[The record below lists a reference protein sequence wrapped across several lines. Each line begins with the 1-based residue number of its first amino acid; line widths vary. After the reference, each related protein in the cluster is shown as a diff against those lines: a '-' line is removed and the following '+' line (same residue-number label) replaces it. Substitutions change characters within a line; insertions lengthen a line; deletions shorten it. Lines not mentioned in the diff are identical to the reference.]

1 MRRRA
6 LLLSAASAAGA
17 PMLARAASPTV
28 GVTLP
33 LSGVQA
39 EVARELEAG
48 YRMAA
53 AEAGVGVVV
62 MDDESVPD
70 RVAENVRQ
78 LAADPSVTV
87 LSGIVGTP
95 HAQAG
100 LAAAKKGGLPVVGIR
115 SGAQFLRK
123 GDPTVFH
130 LRASYDDELD
140 KMVAYCRGAG
150 IKQLAIIFSE
160 DSFGT
165 SSRDHLVGRLGS
177 AGITLV
183 SNLGVDRNG
192 ANIAAVAAKTATA
205 ARSGGMTAV
214 ALLLIVKP
222 MVATA
227 TELRLKHSF
236 MLPILAMS
244 FTITQAVATTTDR
257 ALDGLGLVSA
267 FPLPRSAVGTFQQ
280 RYRAA
285 LSRAGRAQS
294 LAESVTAYEGYFYG
308 TVAAR
313 AASASMGSRDGL
325 VRAMRA
331 GMSLGG
337 DVRVE
342 FGSGMVGYH
351 FLEFV
356 HKSRDGRL
364 RV

>member
-6 LLLSAASAAGA
+6 LMLGVASLAGVPLLV
-17 PMLARAASPTV
+17 RAAQPTL

-33 LSGVQA
+33 LTGVQR
-39 EVARELEAG
+39 EVARELELG

-62 MDDESVPD
+62 MDDESIPD
-70 RVAENVRQ
+70 RVAANVKR
-78 LAADPSVTV
+78 LAADPAVTA

-115 SGAQFLRK
+115 SGAGFLRK
-123 GDPTVFH
+123 GDPSVFH
-130 LRASYDDELD
+130 LRASYEDELD
-140 KMVAYCRGAG
+140 KMVSYCVGAG
-150 IKQLAIIFSE
+150 IKQLAIIYSE

-165 SSRDHLVGRLGS
+165 SSRDHLVSRLGS

-183 SNLGVDRNG
+183 SNLGVERNG
-192 ANIAAVAAKTATA
+192 SNIPDVVQKTAAVARSDGLTAI
-205 ARSGGMTAV
+205 

-222 MVATA
+222 MTAAA
-227 TELRLKHSF
+227 TELRVKHAV
-236 MLPILAMS
+236 MQPILAMS

-257 ALDGLGLVSA
+257 ALAGLGIVSA
-267 FPLPRSAVGTFQQ
+267 FPLPRAGVESIQQ

-285 LSRAGRAQS
+285 LAREGRTGT
-294 LAESVTAYEGYFYG
+294 LTESVTAYEGFFYG
-308 TVAAR
+308 TVASR
-313 AASASMGSRDGL
+313 AISAAAGNREAVGRVL
-325 VRAMRA
+325 RA
-331 GMSLGG
+331 GMSLG
-337 DVRVE
+337 DLKVD

-356 HKSRDGRL
+356 HKSRDGLL